1 MATARQRQSYQRLTR
16 AKIGRY
22 KGNSRSKDDIIV
34 VIGPIVKMAH
44 PVTRKVGYAG
54 EEGMYW
60 IRCYRKSRGQW
71 VLGKFDRSCWWPI
84 DADKMAKQAK
94 KYAKTM
100 YYIPHG
106 TLKTNGKSVRRDYE
120 LRPPR
125 R

>member
-1 MATARQRQSYQRLTR
+1 MATARQKQSFIRLNR

-22 KGNSRSKDDIIV
+22 KGNSRSRDDIIV
-34 VIGPIVKMAH
+34 VMGPIVKMAH
-44 PVTRKVGYAG
+44 PISHRVDYVGKM
-54 EEGMYW
+54 GMYW

-71 VLGKFDRSCWWPI
+71 VLGKFDRSCWWPV

-94 KYAKTM
+94 KFAKSM
-100 YYIPHG
+100 YYIPIG
-106 TLKTNGKSVRRDYE
+106 GLKVNGKNVRRDYE